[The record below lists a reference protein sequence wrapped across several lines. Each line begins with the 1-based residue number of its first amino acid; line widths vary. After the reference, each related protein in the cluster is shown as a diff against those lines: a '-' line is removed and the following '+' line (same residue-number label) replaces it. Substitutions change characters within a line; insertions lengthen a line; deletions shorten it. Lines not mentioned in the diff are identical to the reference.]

1 MSAQLGWFA
10 VSLAPWSWRHAHHL
24 DDEGAASLPGASA
37 KSLGAT
43 LGVDKKTAEAAAYS
57 FSSPVLE
64 KKSAELERLGL
75 QIMTRADAG
84 FPDPL
89 RAIYD
94 PPPALY
100 FRGNFKEIGP
110 AIALVGSRQATPSG
124 KTVAVEMAAGL
135 AAAGVTVVSGL
146 ARGIDGAA
154 HRGALKTG
162 RTWAVLGNGL
172 DRIYPVEHRQLA
184 ADIVR
189 NGAILSEYPPG
200 VPPRPLHFPARN
212 RLISGLCQAVVIVEA
227 AARSGALITADFA
240 LEHGREVFAV
250 PGPVRSRASVGCHR
264 LLQQG
269 AGLVTSAA
277 DVIEALELL
286 GVRLTGSAKERVAQK
301 SEDDSDLTPPMRE
314 LLESIPFEP
323 TQIDDIIGS
332 GRSDQVISILTEL
345 ELEGRVARCEGGAYC
360 RLK

>member
-37 KSLGAT
+37 KSLGVT
-43 LGVDKKTAEAAAYS
+43 LRVDKKTAEAAARS
-57 FSSPVLE
+57 FTSTVLE
-64 KKSAELERLGL
+64 KNFVELERLGL

-84 FPDPL
+84 FPESL

-124 KTVAVEMAAGL
+124 KTVAAEMAAEL

-162 RTWAVLGNGL
+162 MTWAVLGNGL
-172 DRIYPVEHRQLA
+172 DRIYPPEHRQLA
-184 ADIVR
+184 ADIALS
-189 NGAILSEYPPG
+189 GAILSEYPPG

-212 RLISGLCQAVVIVEA
+212 RLISGLCKAVAIVEA

>member
-1 MSAQLGWFA
+1 MSARLGWFA
-10 VSLAPWSWRHAHHL
+10 VSLAPWLWRHVRRL

-37 KSLGAT
+37 KSLGAA
-43 LGVDKKTAEAAAYS
+43 LGIDQKTAEAAARS
-57 FSSPVLE
+57 FSNATLAEKLAGLECRGLRVL
-64 KKSAELERLGL
+64 
-75 QIMTRADAG
+75 TRADAG
-84 FPDPL
+84 FPDSL

-94 PPPALY
+94 PPAALY
-100 FRGNFKEIGP
+100 CRGDFEDGAP
-110 AIALVGSRQATPSG
+110 SIALVGSRRATPSG
-124 KTVAVEMAAGL
+124 KIVAAEMAAEL

-154 HRGALKTG
+154 HRGALRTG
-162 RTWAVLGNGL
+162 KTWAVLGNGL
-172 DRIYPVEHRQLA
+172 DQIYPPEHRKLA
-184 ADIVR
+184 EDIVR
-189 NGAILSEYPPG
+189 DGAVLSEYPPG
-200 VPPRPLHFPARN
+200 TPPKPLHFPARN
-212 RLISGLCQAVVIVEA
+212 RLISGLSQAVVIVEA

-269 AGLVTSAA
+269 AGLVTGAA

-286 GVRLTGSAKERVAQK
+286 GGHLPGSAEVCPAHK
-301 SEDDSDLTPPMRE
+301 SGGGSSLTSSQHE

-323 TQIDDIIGS
+323 TSLDDIVGH
-332 GRSDQVISILTEL
+332 GKSDHILSTLTEL
-345 ELEGRVARCEGGAYC
+345 ELEGHVARCDRGAYC

>member
-1 MSAQLGWFA
+1 MSARLGWFA
-10 VSLAPWSWRHAHHL
+10 VSLAPWSWRYVHPL

-37 KSLGAT
+37 KRLGAT
-43 LGVDKKTAEAAAYS
+43 LGVDKKTAEAAARS
-57 FSSPVLE
+57 FCSQVLE
-64 KKSAELERLGL
+64 KKSAELKRLGL
-75 QIMTRADAG
+75 RIMTRADAD
-84 FPDPL
+84 FPESL
-89 RAIYD
+89 RTIYD

-100 FRGNFKEIGP
+100 FQGDFKETGP
-110 AIALVGSRQATPSG
+110 AIALVGSRQATPAG
-124 KTVAVEMAAGL
+124 KTVAAEMAAEL

-172 DRIYPVEHRQLA
+172 DLIYPPEHRQLA
-184 ADIVR
+184 ADITR
-189 NGAILSEYPPG
+189 SGAILSEYPPG

-227 AARSGALITADFA
+227 TARSGALITADFA

-277 DVIEALELL
+277 DVIEALGLL
-286 GVRLTGSAKERVAQK
+286 GVSLTGLAKVRPAQK
-301 SEDDSDLTPPMRE
+301 GGDDLDLTPPLRE

-323 TQIDDIIGS
+323 TRLDDIVGS
-332 GRSDQVISILTEL
+332 RRSDHILSILTEL
-345 ELEGRVARCEGGAYC
+345 ELKGRVARCEGGTYC